1 MQITNERPFEKKDFV
16 KRKIIGLV
24 GAAAILVA
32 AFFIFLW
39 AAKTGME
46 RQEKYECQNW
56 QRQANEYP
64 LFYLTD
70 AQKKQCDE
78 IGYKMALPIEE
89 YGEDYVEREALVFA
103 YTSSEDQTDEDPLTM
118 ASGKK
123 VYYGAIACPVMLE
136 FGTKVEIGGK
146 VYTCED
152 RMAERYRKEWAFDI
166 WMDNG
171 SSATYHGVKKE
182 TVKIYK

>member
-1 MQITNERPFEKKDFV
+1 MKTLREFCDGKKIKAFAMAAVVLIAGFFV
-16 KRKIIGLV
+16 
-24 GAAAILVA
+24 
-32 AFFIFLW
+32 FLW

-56 QRQANEYP
+56 QRQANESP

-70 AQKKQCDE
+70 AQKKQCDD
-78 IGYKMALPIEE
+78 IGYKLALPIKDYE
-89 YGEDYVEREALVFA
+89 EDYIEREALVLA
-103 YTSSEDQTDEDPLTM
+103 YTSSEDETDEDPLTM

-123 VYYGAIACPVMLE
+123 TYFGAVACPAMLE
-136 FGTKVEIGGK
+136 FGTKVEIGGRG
-146 VYTCED
+146 YTCED
-152 RMAERYRKEWAFDI
+152 RMAERYRQEWAFDI

-171 SSATYHGVKKE
+171 SSATYHGVKQE